1 MFASLAAHRTV
12 EWSLVESNTLCTVEV
27 FLTRDWASLKWILE
41 IKYLKNLYAII
52 NKEIVTFSKLKSLS
66 PWVLLLI

>member
-27 FLTRDWASLKWILE
+27 FLTRDWASKTC
-41 IKYLKNLYAII
+41 
-52 NKEIVTFSKLKSLS
+52 VTQCSTETYVTAAPPTLTH
-66 PWVLLLI
+66 PMV

>member
-41 IKYLKNLYAII
+41 IK
-52 NKEIVTFSKLKSLS
+52 
-66 PWVLLLI
+66 